1 MSTLDYLDPQG
12 NVNFYVV
19 GWTKLNEWLSSLNGN
34 SHITGELPKGLNR
47 GNVIRELED
56 RLDGNVG
63 GGLRRLTNAVTR
75 NDLGEGKDWR
85 DYENAQ
91 GYTHLEELF
100 IYQPLHW
107 RKQAREYFFAYQ
119 YDLHRKSISKE
130 LRTYNVEVT
139 GANGTNASICIF
151 MSTSVLAVLFHP
163 EMRRVGRYEPLNF
176 LLSYGVVNPLPALFE
191 ELHLTKSNEDA
202 LLLDLSPLDYF
213 FEFQKNVDAY
223 DIEMLKKIGQKAKVS
238 RLSLINELD
247 FSKIVGQ
254 RLAKIMIRKEL
265 VTHFWSCCD
274 ETGGAPIKHPL
285 SMIFA
290 GPSGNGKTELAQEL
304 ADLLNRP
311 NDDTFLKIDCGQ
323 ITDMNEFFGMSG
335 AYQGAHEGSTLN
347 NFVVNIGQEPNK
359 IGVVLLDEI
368 DKATTGIITGLYQV
382 LDKGEWTNKQLTTGS
397 NSQTSTISCRNIIFI
412 MTVNAADR
420 AIVEYAQR
428 HPSVYTDGPRQMA
441 EHKMALEKK
450 IETCLQQTHP
460 FTKAFIGRIG
470 AFVPFLPMSAQTSA
484 TAEKLECEMMTVAKL
499 LIERERD
506 NVELGQDLLQIKQM
520 LPPLI
525 KHEMA
530 KVVVQKATPEFG
542 VRSIQKCVKKEM
554 SQELMHACLLVSGGI
569 ARGSKIRY
577 DVDKDGEK
585 VSHRMIGLSDLKL
598 DQDEEDDGF
607 VVEDNDLFA

>member
-12 NVNFYVV
+12 NVNFYIVS
-19 GWTKLNEWLSSLNGN
+19 WTKLNEWLSFLNGN
-34 SHITGELPKGLNR
+34 PHIAGEPPKGLNR
-47 GNVIRELED
+47 GDVIRELEE
-56 RLDGNVG
+56 RYNGNVG
-63 GGLRRLTNAVTR
+63 GGLRRLTNAVAR

-91 GYTHLEELF
+91 GYAHLEELF
-100 IYQPLHW
+100 IYQPLDW
-107 RKQAREYFFAYQ
+107 RKQAREYFFAYE
-119 YDLHRKSISKE
+119 YDLHRESTSKQ
-130 LRTYNVEVT
+130 LRSCDVEVT
-139 GANGTNASICIF
+139 GVNGATASICIF

-176 LLSYGVVNPLPALFE
+176 LLSYGAVNPLPALFE
-191 ELHLTKSNEDA
+191 EHLNEDA
-202 LLLDLSPLDYF
+202 LLLYLSPLDYF

-223 DIEMLKKIGQKAKVS
+223 DIELLGKIGQKAKVS

-254 RLAKIMIRKEL
+254 RLAKLMIRKEL

-274 ETGGAPIKHPL
+274 ETGVAPIKHPL

-311 NDDTFLKIDCGQ
+311 NDDTFLKIDCGK
-323 ITDMNEFFGMSG
+323 ITDKNEFFGMSG

-347 NFVVNIGQEPNK
+347 NFVVKIGQEPNK

-397 NSQTSTISCRNIIFI
+397 ESQTSTISCRNIIFI

-420 AIVEYAQR
+420 AIVEYAQG
-428 HPSVYTDGPRQMA
+428 HPSVYTDGSREMA
-441 EHKMALEKK
+441 EHKMTLEKK
-450 IETCLQQTHP
+450 IETCLQQTQP
-460 FTKAFIGRIG
+460 FTEAFIGRIG

-506 NVELGQDLLQIKQM
+506 NVELGQDLLQIEQM
-520 LPPLI
+520 LPPLV

-530 KVVVQKATPEFG
+530 KAVVQTANPEAG

-554 SQELMHACLLVSGGI
+554 SQELMHSCLLASGGI
-569 ARGSKIRY
+569 ARGSKVRY
-577 DVDKDGEK
+577 GVDKDGEK
-585 VSHRMIGLSDLKL
+585 VSFRMIGSRDLNL
-598 DQDEEDDGF
+598 DQDEEDDGY
-607 VVEDNDLFA
+607 VVEDKNDLFA